1 LLLMG
6 GGFHGLPV
14 VSLLYSHYGLYL
26 LRKLMHK
33 YTLMVYGMQ
42 YLYATSVKS
51 IYYVFEPSI
60 TLVSN
65 AYTKPPVYSD
75 ERLDGGLLKYI

>member
-1 LLLMG
+1 
-6 GGFHGLPV
+6 
-14 VSLLYSHYGLYL
+14 
-26 LRKLMHK
+26 MHK